1 MSILVR
7 LFLLIILILISVF
20 LSMAEISLASA
31 RKIKLQIL
39 VEVGDER
46 ADKVLK
52 VQENS
57 GDFFTVV
64 QIGINAVAILAGI
77 IGDNILSPML
87 YTIVNKWFPQYLSK
101 ALIIGGVLSFVLVT
115 SLFIEFAD
123 LIPKRL
129 AMVSPEKIAIL
140 TIRPMIVL
148 MKIFKPLIFVF
159 NGTASFIFK
168 MFKIPGKRIESITYD
183 DIFAVVDAGAEA
195 GVVQQKEH
203 YLIENIFELD
213 SRWVTSI
220 MTPRDNIVYLTLS
233 DTEEEIK
240 EKIANFP
247 HSKFVLCN
255 NELDSLLGY
264 VSSKDILS
272 SILQDKMGI
281 LSDIKKI
288 SATNM
293 LVIPNT
299 LTLSEALDRF
309 NEIRDDFAVVINEY
323 GHVVGLVTL
332 NDVIN
337 TLMGDVVYQT
347 PEEQQIITRDDNSWL
362 IDGVTPIE
370 DIKKVLGIEKFP
382 EEDTYETISGFM
394 IYMLK
399 TIPKKSS
406 KVKYENFTFEVVDA
420 EDFKINQLLVTRGG

>member
-168 MFKIPGKRIESITYD
+168 MFKIPEKRIESITYD

-203 YLIENIFELD
+203 HLIENIFELD

-288 SATNM
+288 SVTNM